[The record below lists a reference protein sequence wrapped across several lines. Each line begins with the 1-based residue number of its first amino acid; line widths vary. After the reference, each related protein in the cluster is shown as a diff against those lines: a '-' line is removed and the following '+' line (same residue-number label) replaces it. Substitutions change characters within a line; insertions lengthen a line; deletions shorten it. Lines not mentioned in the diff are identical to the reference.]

1 MQQAAPGLKLD
12 LREPKWVKIRDGRP
26 NTYAEELRRQV
37 QLNPNMIVT
46 AIPSDRDQTYAIVK
60 KMLYCGENPVPSQVS
75 ECVNIHNTIPYSKL
89 VYCLLSR
96 MLQ

>member
-75 ECVNIHNTIPYSKL
+75 ECVDIHNTIPYSKL
-89 VYCLLSR
+89 AYCLLSR